1 MATLIISDKKIKK
14 TFYKENIIIAS
25 NKPYLFESKKDLKVK
40 IESLQ
45 GDEWVQT
52 EETWKLVDQ
61 YNECMKHMQ
70 EDERWIF
77 ESGYHIEGQ
86 GMPQAFSDM
95 ILLQHIFEHI
105 FNQYEINKVKLC
117 ISDSN
122 ITECLVALDMAR
134 NRKINVKIYYDRFT
148 SYMKSMITPLSR
160 IMMGMYMN
168 VRRMKRFYDLFKY
181 AKTLNNS
188 KIITKDVGI
197 YIGSNAIKHYN
208 WTFDLMQSIRNRI
221 DNYVI
226 ITPDRGHTYQRCLDD
241 GFEVVALSDYCFH
254 EIRKSIISIYNRNK
268 KTCEKDLLKK
278 EWLISHEILLVSVRR
293 QIYINMNWRMTDKIC
308 QIINCGSFLQKYN
321 LKFLRGHGD
330 WDYIENM
337 SFYHFSRHNNL
348 KIFRVDGVL
357 PMGAQENYLYGDIIG
372 IRYLAKENPCVPLL
386 KKYGYRGEL
395 FFLPRESFIK
405 KRWTTLETERSV
417 LLSEEI
423 KVLWAPSYIFRGFG
437 SLVDFYE
444 KNNGLFEGVQNRKKI
459 HLYVKYHP
467 NQNENDINEYKIQYP
482 NFIFIDKTKSIL
494 DCISSVDIVITDYST
509 VVYEAASLGK
519 VVCSIIRNEN
529 EKNGIYDIADYI
541 HIYKS
546 IEELFVD
553 LDELLQNKSTMSK
566 WINDS
571 LAEQEKYYKVDSNQ
585 QRAADLIAMDLK
597 RRLSL

>member
-1 MATLIISDKKIKK
+1 MELIVTDTRVKNKYTDQVIVAT
-14 TFYKENIIIAS
+14 
-25 NKPYLFESKKDLKVK
+25 NKPGIFRKFANDSVK

-105 FNQYEINKVKLC
+105 FNQYAINKVKLC

-122 ITECLVALDMAR
+122 LTECLVALDMAR
-134 NRKINVKIYYDRFT
+134 NRKIKVKINYDGFT
-148 SYMKSMITPLSR
+148 SYLKAMITPLSR
-160 IMMGMYMN
+160 VMMGMYMD
-168 VRRMKRFYDLFKY
+168 VRRIKRFYDLFKD
-181 AKTLNNS
+181 AETIKES
-188 KIITKDVGI
+188 KIVTKDVGI

-208 WTFDLMQSIRNRI
+208 WALDLMQSIRNKI
-221 DNYVI
+221 DNYTI

-254 EIRKSIISIYNRNK
+254 EIRKSIISTYNRNK
-268 KTCEKDLLKK
+268 NKCEKNLLTKK
-278 EWLISHEILLVSVRR
+278 WLISNEMLSVSVRR
-293 QIYINMNWRMTDKIC
+293 QIYINIDWRMTDKIC
-308 QIINCGSFLQKYN
+308 KIINCGSFLQKYN

-330 WDYIENM
+330 WDYTENM
-337 SFYHFSRHNNL
+337 SFYHFSRNNSL
-348 KIFRVDGVL
+348 KIFRVDGIW
-357 PMGAQENYLYGDIIG
+357 PMGVQENYLYGDIIG

-395 FFLPRESFIK
+395 VFLPRESFIEK
-405 KRWTTLETERSV
+405 KRPELKTEINI
-417 LLSEEI
+417 LLDKEI
-423 KVLWAPSYIFRGFG
+423 KVLWAPSYILRGYG
-437 SLVDFYE
+437 SLSNFYE
-444 KNNGLFEGVQNRKKI
+444 KNESLFEGILNRKKI

-467 NQNENDINEYKIQYP
+467 NQNENDINEYKRQYP
-482 NFIFIDKTKSIL
+482 NLTFIDKTKSIL

-529 EKNGIYDIADYI
+529 EKNCIYDIADYVR
-541 HIYKS
+541 IYKS

-553 LDELLQNKSTMSK
+553 LDELLQNKSAMSK

-571 LAEQEKYYKVDSNQ
+571 LAEQEKYFKVDSNQ
-585 QRAADLIAMDLK
+585 QRATDLIAMDIK
-597 RRLSL
+597 HRLSLL